1 MDIISSVLPM
11 LLDVYVQADTQ
22 DPDTG
27 AIVKEFQYRATLN
40 CHAKGII
47 SNSATARSG
56 DRQVIDNKYSNEQ
69 MIQIRTI
76 EKLNLRHKL
85 TAIRDKNNTYIWKEL
100 NYPTESPTVFEV
112 IGVTP
117 MLDPFGTIVG
127 YSTVAKRSENQ
138 AIGV

>member
-1 MDIISSVLPM
+1 M

-27 AIVKEFQYRATLN
+27 AILKEFQYRATLN

-47 SNSATARSG
+47 SNSATSRGG
-56 DRQVIDNKYSNEQ
+56 DRQIMDNRYVNEQ

-76 EKLNLRHKL
+76 EKLNLRHKI
-85 TAIRDKNNTYIWKEL
+85 TAIRDKNNNYIWKEL

-117 MLDPFGTIVG
+117 MLDPFGSIVG
-127 YSTVAKRSENQ
+127 YSSTAKRSESQ
-138 AIGV
+138 VIGV